1 MPRGLVVGEGFP
13 RFLWLLGAMLLE
25 LLLAPVLA
33 ATPMGF
39 ALARVTTGVV
49 LTAALFVVGF
59 RRTPA
64 ILFVLAFSTHC
75 MRTVFQDPVFDAI
88 SLALRLGFFVYV
100 LGLILLRVLRDQ
112 NVTYDTIAGASCGY
126 VLLGLV
132 WADLFILL
140 QTFRP
145 DSYDVPSS
153 MLVDGDPR
161 AALVYFSF
169 VTLTTVGY
177 GFVHPND
184 PGSGGLAVSEAIFGQ
199 LYLAIMVSRLV
210 GLHIADR
217 SR

>member
-1 MPRGLVVGEGFP
+1 MPRGLVAGDGFP

-33 ATPMGF
+33 ATPLGF
-39 ALARVTTGVV
+39 TLARTVTGLV
-49 LTAALFVVGF
+49 LIAALFAVGF

-64 ILFVLAFSTHC
+64 ILFVLAFSSHC
-75 MRTVFQDPVFDAI
+75 IRVVFHHPVFDAI
-88 SLALRLGFFVYV
+88 SLVLRLGFFVYV
-100 LGLILLRVLRDQ
+100 FGLIIYRVLRDR
-112 NVTYDTIAGASCGY
+112 NVTYDTLAGASCGY
-126 VLLGLV
+126 VLLGLL

-140 QTFRP
+140 QLFRP
-145 DSYDVPSS
+145 GSYDIPPS

-199 LYLAIMVSRLV
+199 LYLAVMISRLV

-217 SR
+217 GP